1 MQTVT
6 INKSRVSGEIN
17 AISSKSYA
25 HRLLICSFLA
35 NKELSLSGL
44 DLSNDITATYNALIA
59 LKNGEKILDAGE
71 SGSTLRFLIPLV
83 AVLGGS
89 YQIKMH
95 GKLASRPNDDLYR
108 VLKLGG
114 VEAHTS
120 GDTAYVNGKLKSG
133 EYFIKADKSS
143 QYLSGLLM
151 ALASLDKESKLVLET
166 QISSS
171 PYVDITIEVL
181 KSFGYPVE
189 INGNAFIVG
198 GRKKENIAP
207 VLAEG
212 DWSNSAFFL
221 VAGIING
228 DIRVK
233 NLNPKSVQAD
243 RRIFDIIRLAGGDIA
258 EENGCIRVK
267 KSNVKGFTYS
277 VDNCPDLAPVCAVL
291 GAYASGETILTDIER
306 LRIKESDRVLS
317 IISMLTAC
325 GVVAKEENG
334 KIIIKGGKVN
344 GGVINGFND
353 HRIVMAG
360 AVLGL
365 ASEQGVTINGAN
377 AVEKSYPKFFDDLEK
392 LGGIISAK
400 I

>member
-6 INKSRVSGEIN
+6 INKSHVSGEIN

-35 NKELSLSGL
+35 NKELFLSGL

-71 SGSTLRFLIPLV
+71 SGSTLRFLLPLV
-83 AVLGGS
+83 SVIGGE

-114 VEAHTS
+114 VEAYTS

-166 QISSS
+166 QISSKS
-171 PYVDITIEVL
+171 YVDITVEVL
-181 KSFGYPVE
+181 KSFGYHVE
-189 INGNAFIVG
+189 QKDNAYIVG
-198 GRKKENIAP
+198 GERKEISTPA
-207 VLAEG
+207 VCEG

-243 RRIFDIIRLAGGDIA
+243 RRILDIIRLAGGDIS
-258 EENGCIRVK
+258 EENGCIRAK

-277 VDNCPDLAPVCAVL
+277 VDSCPDLAPICAVL
-291 GAYASGETILTDIER
+291 GAYASGETVLTDIQR
-306 LRIKESDRVLS
+306 LKLKESDRVLS
-317 IISMLTAC
+317 TIAMLTSC
-325 GVVAKEENG
+325 GINAKEENG
-334 KIIIKGGKVN
+334 KIIIKGGKVS
-344 GGVINGFND
+344 GGEIDGFND

-360 AVLGL
+360 AVMALG
-365 ASEQGVTINGAN
+365 SQDEITINGAN
-377 AVEKSYPKFFDDLEK
+377 AVEKSYPKFFTDLEK

-400 I
+400 V